1 MQKTLLS
8 RQRLHERGQTILLVA
23 VSLVSLLA
31 MAALAIDVVTLYVAR
46 TEIQRAADAAALAAA
61 KAIADSGVTT
71 LQISPPDPNLTAAQS
86 LAQTMATTAVTSL
99 LSAPAINLVAGNA
112 PTLTTLTP
120 IPIDWSRQG
129 NPHVTISLKASNLPT
144 FFSKIWGGSPASVT
158 ATATAEAY
166 NPANLPTTTITSIT
180 PIAPTSVKPWLVA
193 NINPVDSLPFVNTST
208 WVVDSSIIGGPS
220 IDLVSDCT
228 HPGPNKC
235 RPLSNPP
242 GIVPGPTS
250 TPQVQYV
257 PAVVTT
263 PNTQNVCPACAGG
276 TDYEQ
281 SIGCADVATSYQV
294 LNCGG
299 GTAQIQWD
307 DGINPGPSP
316 GTNATSLGGQC
327 LIHASSEGAGGQ
339 DVLTEPSTIFSAPY
353 QIKQQSGTLVTTSNS
368 IVTIPILDRTA
379 LPHGGGTVTVDGF
392 LQAFINQVDGP
403 PLGPGQPPEGS
414 INITV
419 LNIVGCSTV
428 NNGANPVIGGSGT
441 SPVPVR
447 LIAP

>member
-1 MQKTLLS
+1 MQKNTLS
-8 RQRLHERGQTILLVA
+8 RQRPHEQGQTIILVA
-23 VSLVSLLA
+23 ISLVSLLA
-31 MAALAIDVVTLYVAR
+31 MAALAIDIVTLYVAR
-46 TEIQRAADAAALAAA
+46 SEIQRATDAAALAAA

-71 LQISPPDPNLTAAQS
+71 LQISPPDPDLTAARF

-112 PTLTTLTP
+112 PTLNTLTP

-144 FFSKIWGGSPASVT
+144 FFSKIWGGSAASVT

-166 NPANLPTTTITSIT
+166 NTANLPTTTPIT

-193 NINPVDSLPFVNTST
+193 NVNPVDSLPFVNTST

-235 RPLSNPP
+235 RPLPNPP
-242 GIVPGPTS
+242 GIVTGAL

-257 PAVVTT
+257 PAVVNTA
-263 PNTQNVCPACAGG
+263 NTQNICPACVG
-276 TDYEQ
+276 TTDFEQ
-281 SIGCADVATSYQV
+281 SIECADVATSYQV

-299 GTAQIQWD
+299 GTTQIQWD
-307 DGINPGPSP
+307 DSLNPGAPP
-316 GTNATSLGGQC
+316 GNNATSLGGQC

-339 DVLTEPSTIFSAPY
+339 DVLTEPSPIFSAPY

-368 IVTIPILDRTA
+368 IVTIPILDRTNA
-379 LPHGGGTVTVDGF
+379 LPHGGGVVTVDGF

-403 PLGPGQPPEGS
+403 PSGSGQPPEGS

-419 LNIVGCSTV
+419 LNIVGCSTA

-441 SPVPVR
+441 SPIPVR
-447 LIAP
+447 LITPP